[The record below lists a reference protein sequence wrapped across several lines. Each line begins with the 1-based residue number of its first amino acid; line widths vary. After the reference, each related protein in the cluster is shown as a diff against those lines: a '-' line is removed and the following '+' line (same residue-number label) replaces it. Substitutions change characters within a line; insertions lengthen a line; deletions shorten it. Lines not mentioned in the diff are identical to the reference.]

1 MPMFPFGP
9 RPYPGHTPGAPRPYP
24 APAPGAAHPAAP
36 APPDAS
42 GRDLL
47 QHSSFSSELS
57 FLLAMTL
64 KDGLNRS
71 TVLDLLR
78 DIEPFV
84 SAPDREAI
92 RSLRGA
98 QEVAEG
104 LHRPIPPT
112 NPPHMASPLS
122 GYSKLSRQQALL
134 EIMQR
139 YAGKDAGGVMRN
151 LQRSAQMQENF
162 DRMLRRMERMR
173 NMNTSS
179 PEDMF
184 EAMSGFMPPD
194 QQAGF
199 RNMQMMMRM
208 MSSMGKN
215 MKPED
220 MFRSMMGGMGGMGGG
235 QSGTA

>member
-9 RPYPGHTPGAPRPYP
+9 RPYPGP
-24 APAPGAAHPAAP
+24 APSGYRPP
-36 APPDAS
+36 APPPPQPEPS
-42 GRDLL
+42 GRELL
-47 QHSSFSSELS
+47 AHTNFSPELS

-64 KDGLNRS
+64 KDGLSRS
-71 TVLDLLR
+71 EVLDLLR

-84 SAPDREAI
+84 SAPDRQAI

-98 QEVAEG
+98 QEVAQG
-104 LHRPIPPT
+104 LYRPAPPA
-112 NPPHMASPLS
+112 NPPHTPGPLS
-122 GYSKLSRQQALL
+122 GYSRLSRQQSLL
-134 EIMQR
+134 EVMQR
-139 YAGKDAGGVMRN
+139 YASNDAGGMMKN

-162 DRMLRRMERMR
+162 DRMLRRMERLR
-173 NMNTSS
+173 NMNASS
-179 PEDMF
+179 PEDIF

-194 QQAGF
+194 QQAQM

-208 MSSMGKN
+208 MSSMGNN

-220 MFRSMMGGMGGMGGG
+220 LFRMMSGMGGN

>member
-9 RPYPGHTPGAPRPYP
+9 RPYPGP
-24 APAPGAAHPAAP
+24 APSGYRPP
-36 APPDAS
+36 APPPQPEPS

-47 QHSSFSSELS
+47 AHTSFSPELS

-64 KDGLNRS
+64 KDGLSRS
-71 TVLDLLR
+71 AVLDLLR

-84 SAPDREAI
+84 SASDRQAI

-98 QEVAEG
+98 QEVAQE
-104 LHRPIPPT
+104 LRRPVPPV
-112 NPPHMASPLS
+112 NPPHTAAPLS
-122 GYSKLSRQQALL
+122 GYSRLSRQQALL

-139 YAGKDAGGVMRN
+139 YAGHDAGGMMKN

-162 DRMLRRMERMR
+162 DRMLRRMERLR
-173 NMNTSS
+173 HINTSS
-179 PEDMF
+179 PEDIF
-184 EAMSGFMPPD
+184 EAMSAFMPPE
-194 QQAGF
+194 QQAEM

-208 MSSMGKN
+208 MANMSKN

-220 MFRSMMGGMGGMGGG
+220 LFRMMSGMGGN